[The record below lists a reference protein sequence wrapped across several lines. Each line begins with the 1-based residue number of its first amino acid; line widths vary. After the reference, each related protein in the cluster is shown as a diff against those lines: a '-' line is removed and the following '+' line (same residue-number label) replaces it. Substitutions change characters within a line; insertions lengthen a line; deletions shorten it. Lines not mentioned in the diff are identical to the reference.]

1 MAPAAAAAPQA
12 RPAAAMPAPGAARG
26 KVLLLIIDGVG
37 DVSIPAFGDR
47 TPLQVAHTPNLDA
60 IAGERRSFAA
70 HLRGRGEGGA
80 QREQLPCWP
89 QRR

>member
-1 MAPAAAAAPQA
+1 MAPG
-12 RPAAAMPAPGAARG
+12 GAAGVRAPRRAPPG

-60 IAGERRSFAA
+60 IAGARRRARRA
-70 HLRGRGEGGA
+70 RGGRRPVRPRGRQNA
-80 QREQLPCWP
+80 ALV
-89 QRR
+89 